1 MPVTDSFLQ
10 FVLEQL
16 SACRREISHRRMFGG
31 VGIYADERF
40 VALIEDDRFYL
51 KADDSN
57 RPTLESQNAAQFR
70 PFGDGSH
77 SMSYYEVPVRV
88 LEHRDELAEWIERS
102 WVAAGRK
109 KRRRSR

>member
-1 MPVTDSFLQ
+1 MPVTDSFLE

-16 SACRREISHRRMFGG
+16 AASPREITHRRMFGG

-40 VALIEDDRFYL
+40 VALIDNDRLYL

-57 RPTLESQNAAQFR
+57 RAAFESENAERFR
-70 PFGDGSH
+70 PFGEGSQ

-102 WVAAGRK
+102 WQAAGPK
-109 KRRRSR
+109 KPRR